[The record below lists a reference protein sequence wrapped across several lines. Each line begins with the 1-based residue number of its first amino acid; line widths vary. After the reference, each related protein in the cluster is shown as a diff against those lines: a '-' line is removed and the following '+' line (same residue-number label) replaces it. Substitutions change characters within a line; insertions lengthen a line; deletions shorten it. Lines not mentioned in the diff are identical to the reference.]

1 MAVVRWKSRKER
13 NSEAMKN
20 SLEKAMAFEG
30 KAKAD
35 KKVMKLWKW
44 KKMSEGQSRRVSW
57 DAK

>member
-1 MAVVRWKSRKER
+1 
-13 NSEAMKN
+13 MKN